1 MAAALSQYSAKPKCF
16 MRTTHSRTRTKYN
29 PDVGF
34 GQRTASSD
42 EWPDTLSRQMI
53 LDHLD
58 KTHVFSP
65 NEGYLTSVHAVTD
78 NESLER
84 AKRYAT
90 TQRDVLFF
98 DDTYKD
104 PDVWTHTIECNNL
117 QWETVELKTGV
128 HINAQSVFGLHSRWA
143 IKDEW
148 FAVGNIP
155 KEYVVRHAQLA
166 HNTLPPERIP
176 YKLVPIPHA
185 LHNLPIEEV
194 SWHTLALADGSV
206 RIRKRWGLQVPC
218 SDYWLVQG
226 GRFVIW

>member
-1 MAAALSQYSAKPKCF
+1 
-16 MRTTHSRTRTKYN
+16 
-29 PDVGF
+29 
-34 GQRTASSD
+34 
-42 EWPDTLSRQMI
+42 MI

-104 PDVWTHTIECNNL
+104 PDVWTHTIECDNL
-117 QWETVELKTGV
+117 RWETVELKTGV
-128 HINAQSVFGLHSRWA
+128 QVNVLRPPNHASPCFFSTAQAQSVFGLHSRWA

-148 FAVGNIP
+148 FAIGNIP

-166 HNTLPPERIP
+166 HNALSPGRIP

-194 SWHTLALADGSV
+194 LWQTPALADGSV
-206 RIRKRWGLQVPC
+206 QIRKRWGLLVPC